1 MDTSEYHEIL
11 LHDTIVYDGWIAK
24 YMVDDKVIVW
34 REELTQVKLLRPQQR
49 KSMEKKFIQWTRE
62 SY

>member
-11 LHDTIVYDGWIAK
+11 LYDSSVYDGWIAK

-34 REELTQVKLLRPQQR
+34 REELAQVKLLRPQQR
-49 KSMEKKFIQWTRE
+49 KKMERTFIQWIRE
-62 SY
+62 NY